1 MAVEVKIPELGESI
15 TEVVL
20 SKWHAS
26 SGDWVEKDEDI
37 FEVESDKITTDV
49 PAPESGVINIS
60 VESGEEVD
68 VGGVVATIDPDAERP
83 SGEKKT
89 EAKAEEKDEEEKEEA
104 EAAAQGDQ
112 RRAAAAAGNGKVDG
126 VKATSVARKIA
137 RERGVDLSSIEG
149 SGTGGRITKSDV
161 LEATEATEEPA
172 EADAEREAPAEEKKD
187 EREKKPAKVREE
199 KAEESVPGWKQAAAP
214 ARPADERSERREKM
228 TKLRARIAERL
239 VEAKNSTAMLTT
251 FNECDMTE
259 VVALRRRY
267 KEDFQKKH
275 GVGLG
280 FMSFFVKASCSA
292 LDAFPRVNA
301 YIDGDEIVYHDYVDL
316 SIAVSTERGLTVPI
330 LRDAHAM
337 SFAEI
342 EGTIGDLARRA
353 RDGKLTMDDLTGG
366 TFTITNGGI
375 YGSLNSTPI
384 LNPPQSAILGM
395 HAIKNRPVEDP
406 DNPGQVALRPM
417 MNIALSYDHRIIDGA
432 EAVSFLKHI
441 KESIEDPERML
452 IGV

>member
-1 MAVEVKIPELGESI
+1 
-15 TEVVL
+15 
-20 SKWHAS
+20 
-26 SGDWVEKDEDI
+26 
-37 FEVESDKITTDV
+37 
-49 PAPESGVINIS
+49 
-60 VESGEEVD
+60 
-68 VGGVVATIDPDAERP
+68 
-83 SGEKKT
+83 
-89 EAKAEEKDEEEKEEA
+89 
-104 EAAAQGDQ
+104 
-112 RRAAAAAGNGKVDG
+112 
-126 VKATSVARKIA
+126 
-137 RERGVDLSSIEG
+137 
-149 SGTGGRITKSDV
+149 
-161 LEATEATEEPA
+161 
-172 EADAEREAPAEEKKD
+172 
-187 EREKKPAKVREE
+187 
-199 KAEESVPGWKQAAAP
+199 
-214 ARPADERSERREKM
+214 M